1 METQQEGVLFPE
13 MPLHQMLT
21 IGSEHEK
28 LPRLSRTSSQ
38 QHREE
43 LAKVVRSAG
52 FPLTPHTPGKN
63 LENSFWGRDQR
74 CSEFLA

>member
-21 IGSEHEK
+21 IGSEHE
-28 LPRLSRTSSQ
+28 SSPDSAGPA
-38 QHREE
+38 HSREE
-43 LAKVVRSAG
+43 LAKVVRSPG

-63 LENSFWGRDQR
+63 LENTFWGRDQR
-74 CSEFLA
+74 CSKFLA